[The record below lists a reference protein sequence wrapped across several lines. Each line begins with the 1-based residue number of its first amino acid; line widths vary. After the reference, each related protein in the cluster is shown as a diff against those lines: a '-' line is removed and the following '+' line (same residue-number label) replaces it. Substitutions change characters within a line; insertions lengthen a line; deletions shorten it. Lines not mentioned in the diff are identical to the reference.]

1 MGVSRYSKNSIV
13 RTSEIS
19 YDDALSRRGVSHI
32 DHYSFEKFKIL
43 KIRDIED
50 IKLVDHIWVSS
61 DRFYKLS
68 SQYYGDPTYWWI
80 IAYYNSTPLETD
92 VEIGQNLQI
101 PTPLEYILR
110 ALEY

>member
-1 MGVSRYSKNSIV
+1 MGVSRYSRNAIV
-13 RTSEIS
+13 RTSEQS
-19 YDDALSRRGVSHI
+19 YNEILSNRGVSQI
-32 DHYSFEKFKIL
+32 DHYAFRKFKIL
-43 KIRDIED
+43 KVKDIQGIRLIN
-50 IKLVDHIWVSS
+50 HTWVSS

-92 VEIGQNLQI
+92 VKLGQNLKI
-101 PTPLEYILR
+101 PTPLELILR